1 MEVTQV
7 PIEQFLPRRQ
17 AGQAKELKWRM
28 CLIMLSLKIICTH
41 LSEVENVLKVRTWLI
56 RTGLSRSTCMMCSTF
71 TRLRLFFTQFRL
83 FLPSLEY
90 FYTLLCAIFSPGL
103 VFFFHSVPAFFSY
116 SLGLKKNHHHWLHSQ
131 LQYRLNKRSRSNFRE
146 DRKKNLNYFKHIYPL
161 QQ

>member
-28 CLIMLSLKIICTH
+28 CLIMLSSKTICTQF
-41 LSEVENVLKVRTWLI
+41 SEVENVLKVRTWLI
-56 RTGLSRSTCMMCSTF
+56 RTGLSRPTCMMCSTF

-83 FLPSLEY
+83 FSPSLGY

-103 VFFFHSVPAFFSY
+103 VFFSLSSSFFFIQF
-116 SLGLKKNHHHWLHSQ
+116 GLKKKIITTD
-131 LQYRLNKRSRSNFRE
+131 YTRNFNIGWIRGQGQTSE
-146 DRKKNLNYFKHIYPL
+146 KTERRI
-161 QQ
+161 

>member
-28 CLIMLSLKIICTH
+28 CLIMLSSKTICTQF
-41 LSEVENVLKVRTWLI
+41 SEVENVLKVRTWLI

-71 TRLRLFFTQFRL
+71 TRWRLFFTQFRV
-83 FLPSLEY
+83 FLHIIVCY
-90 FYTLLCAIFSPGL
+90 FFTRFS
-103 VFFFHSVPAFFSY
+103 FFFSLYSSFFFSY
-116 SLGLKKNHHHWLHSQ
+116 SLDLKKNNHHWLHSQ

>member
-7 PIEQFLPRRQ
+7 PIEQFLLRRQ

-28 CLIMLSLKIICTH
+28 CLIMLSSKTICTQF
-41 LSEVENVLKVRTWLI
+41 SEVENVLKVRTWLI
-56 RTGLSRSTCMMCSTF
+56 WTGLSRSTCMICSTF

-103 VFFFHSVPAFFSY
+103 VFFFTQFQFFFHTVWAWKKKKSSALTTLATSISV
-116 SLGLKKNHHHWLHSQ
+116 
-131 LQYRLNKRSRSNFRE
+131 E
-146 DRKKNLNYFKHIYPL
+146 
-161 QQ
+161 